1 MNANGVLASM
11 NFPTMAGF
19 NARTFTE
26 SRDKEVALVM
36 LQAYNDWAIDEW
48 CGAYPGRFIPL
59 GIVPMWDVD
68 LAVKEVHRVG
78 QEGVPVDQLP
88 RDPARPGVPELPVRP
103 LGPDARRPSCDENM
117 VLSLHIG
124 AGFDVIKK
132 AAGGADRPPDGP
144 GLPDQCHHRPGPA
157 VRSHAPPASRI

>member
-11 NFPTMAGF
+11 CFPTMAGW

-26 SRDKEVALVM
+26 SHDKELALVM

-68 LAVKEVHRVG
+68 LAVKEIHRIAKKG
-78 QEGVPVDQLP
+78 CRSDQFP
-88 RDPARPGVPELPVRP
+88 RGASRPGLPELPVRP
-103 LGPDARRPSCDENM
+103 LGP
-117 VLSLHIG
+117 
-124 AGFDVIKK
+124 
-132 AAGGADRPPDGP
+132 
-144 GLPDQCHHRPGPA
+144 
-157 VRSHAPPASRI
+157 HAPSAL